1 MPRFTGQNKKN
12 VNPRWFMDEKQEIVK
27 EEIDFDKL
35 DDMSDD
41 DERES
46 IRGLSKDLTGKKDS
60 YMIPDNFESMSREEL
75 IDLVKDMMASP
86 EGQDFE
92 RDMRDEEDRE
102 IGMQDDELDNSPKR
116 LGMGRMKEEYSDPNQ
131 DHPVDMYDPEN
142 PDRRV
147 DPTPI
152 PKGQLTPAQVL
163 SDEVEAFKKKYGSE
177 FTDRELGFINFV
189 EDGLYFGFPATTKA
203 ETGKSKEDYMQD
215 IENALKSGDEGL
227 MQYFKR

>member
-12 VNPRWFMDEKQEIVK
+12 INPRWFMNEKREIIK
-27 EEIDFDKL
+27 EEVDFDKL

-75 IDLVKDMMASP
+75 IDLVRDMMASP

-92 RDMRDEEDRE
+92 KEMRDEEDRE

-116 LGMGRMKEEYSDPNQ
+116 LGMGRMKE
-131 DHPVDMYDPEN
+131 
-142 PDRRV
+142 
-147 DPTPI
+147 
-152 PKGQLTPAQVL
+152 
-163 SDEVEAFKKKYGSE
+163 
-177 FTDRELGFINFV
+177 INGGEKV
-189 EDGLYFGFPATTKA
+189 S
-203 ETGKSKEDYMQD
+203 TG
-215 IENALKSGDEGL
+215 
-227 MQYFKR
+227 

>member
-92 RDMRDEEDRE
+92 REMRDEEDRE

-116 LGMGRMKEEYSDPNQ
+116 LGMGRMKEDLSDREWSGR
-131 DHPVDMYDPEN
+131 DMYD
-142 PDRRV
+142 DDGRV
-147 DPTPI
+147 DPIQMREPTTFQQ
-152 PKGQLTPAQVL
+152 KL
-163 SDEVEAFKKKYGSE
+163 SDQLEDWRSDNLTDLINRGKLDLVNSYIDRLDADRVEEKVA
-177 FTDRELGFINFV
+177 
-189 EDGLYFGFPATTKA
+189 KA
-203 ETGKSKEDYMQD
+203 IADALEKG
-215 IENALKSGDEGL
+215 ENPF
-227 MQYFKR
+227 Y